1 MCSCALFKRTVQ
13 FSQCFSREPYLYQP
27 VSKVCVCVC
36 VRDTQDSVT
45 PSVLGLFREQSMPVG
60 SVLSFSEN
68 SFMPV
73 GNVLSFPEN
82 SLYSQCLVKE

>member
-1 MCSCALFKRTVQ
+1 M
-13 FSQCFSREPYLYQP
+13 
-27 VSKVCVCVC
+27 CVCE
-36 VRDTQDSVT
+36 THLKDSVT
-45 PSVLGLFREQSMPVG
+45 PSVLVLFREQSMPVG

>member
-1 MCSCALFKRTVQ
+1 
-13 FSQCFSREPYLYQP
+13 
-27 VSKVCVCVC
+27 
-36 VRDTQDSVT
+36 
-45 PSVLGLFREQSMPVG
+45 MPVG
-60 SVLSFSEN
+60 SVLSFPEN